1 LNNFIIKKKSL
12 LYILKYHDLVKE
24 DSDIIRRDTLYKLLR
39 SILSPEEMDDNDIRE
54 LTEYILKI
62 FGFDDFVVDNML
74 TPVDRDIF
82 YYLESKG
89 IFKMEEEEVT
99 LYKGKPWRIHYW
111 VFKRDLLKRNNFEKE
126 KKNDEDLKKMYD
138 KIFRDMEKNEY

>member
-1 LNNFIIKKKSL
+1 M
-12 LYILKYHDLVKE
+12 KE
-24 DSDIIRRDTLYKLLR
+24 ESDIIRRDTLFKLLR
-39 SILSPEEMDDNDIRE
+39 SILSKEEMDDSDVSE

-111 VFKRDLLKRNNFEKE
+111 IFRRDLFKKSSKIKE
-126 KKNDEDLKKMYD
+126 VKEDEDLKDMYE
-138 KIFRDMEKNEY
+138 KIFKDMENKD